1 MPNTF
6 SVNLYPV
13 PTEGGTDERLV
24 VSSSVVEFATTWY
37 DENTKFVYVDV
48 QGSGDHNYIMVTF
61 DGSDPSAS
69 NGHMFMAGFHG
80 FWSARQADSA
90 KMFHGS
96 GQDMVVQASPFTV

>member
-24 VSSSVVEFATTWY
+24 VSSTVVEFATTWY

-48 QGSGDHNYIMVTF
+48 QGADIMATF
-61 DGSDPSAS
+61 DGSTPSAS
-69 NGHMFMAGFHG
+69 NGHKFVSGFHG

-90 KMFHGS
+90 KMIRAG
-96 GQDMVVQASPFTV
+96 GTDAAVQASPFTV

>member
-24 VSSSVVEFATTWY
+24 VSSTVVGFATTWY
-37 DENTKFVYVDV
+37 DENTKFVYIDV
-48 QGSGDHNYIMVTF
+48 QGTGTNDIMVTF
-61 DGSDPSAS
+61 DGSDPSAT
-69 NGHMFMAGFHG
+69 NGHRFVSGFQG

-90 KMFHGS
+90 KMFHGGGS
-96 GQDMVVQASPFTV
+96 IMAVQASPFTV

>member
-24 VSSSVVEFATTWY
+24 VSSTVVEFATTWY

-48 QGSGDHNYIMVTF
+48 QGNGNNSIMVTF

-69 NGHMFMAGFHG
+69 NGHEFVAGFHG

-90 KMFHGS
+90 KMFHGGGS
-96 GQDMVVQASPFTV
+96 TIAVQASPFTV